1 MELQNS
7 SFFSFSVFRPTLAQ
21 LAFGSSDKRERER
34 ERDSHGKHLLD
45 EKGVT
50 IWRTNLLGRAG
61 PEPELISGPKQ
72 DSLSELKKARFGLC
86 GIVAT

>member
-34 ERDSHGKHLLD
+34 LSHGKHLLD
-45 EKGVT
+45 EKSVT